1 MSFGHEIKSLLFG
14 WKATAVLLTLTA
26 AAMAA
31 ATLIEAPNKPT
42 AGPAGVYQ

>member
-26 AAMAA
+26 AALAA
-31 ATLIEAPNKPT
+31 RPRG
-42 AGPAGVYQ
+42 AGRVR